1 MSNTTPVFVQELQL
15 FGNVGN
21 EFLSNPER
29 VRIWA
34 QQTENTGAHAHHK
47 VARVVRAAFFSEGKW
62 IIQFEAK

>member
-15 FGNVGN
+15 FGNVDN
-21 EFLSNPER
+21 ELRSNPER

-34 QQTENTGAHAHHK
+34 QQTENTAAHAHNK
-47 VARVVRAAFFSEGKW
+47 VARVVRTSYFSEGKW